1 MLCWSKQCQSFVKP
15 HTPWSSL
22 FQSDFQE
29 VLLIKH
35 FSWRLINYTEEL
47 LNRIS
52 HTNLLDERPT
62 SPPCNSSPLVHRGSI
77 EKRQTRHEVL
87 VMCLGL
93 HLGYLEKDKWYTVR
107 VPLSTTRIIKI
118 HMQPTKKKRI
128 SYSSPNFSPPERH
141 FETGP
146 VKFHTDDVTV
156 QWLPFLLGCSVT
168 FARKFK
174 IQDN

>member
-1 MLCWSKQCQSFVKP
+1 MWLPGGTFDGGQLGLIDMAPVLLNQMRALILKEITIVKMLCWSKQCQSLVKP
-15 HTPWSSL
+15 HTPSSSL
-22 FQSDFQE
+22 FHNAFQG

-35 FSWRLINYTEEL
+35 FSWRRINYTVEL

-93 HLGYLEKDKWYTVR
+93 HLGYLEKDK
-107 VPLSTTRIIKI
+107 
-118 HMQPTKKKRI
+118 
-128 SYSSPNFSPPERH
+128 
-141 FETGP
+141 
-146 VKFHTDDVTV
+146 
-156 QWLPFLLGCSVT
+156 
-168 FARKFK
+168 
-174 IQDN
+174 

>member
-1 MLCWSKQCQSFVKP
+1 MMSSTLIGWYRGCADSTRFDTVSLLIGTGGFCARVASWRDFWWGPAGVNRHGACASESNEGFNPEGITIVKMLCWSKQCQSLVKP
-15 HTPWSSL
+15 HTPSSSL
-22 FQSDFQE
+22 FHNAFQG

-35 FSWRLINYTEEL
+35 FSWRRINYTVEL

-93 HLGYLEKDKWYTVR
+93 H
-107 VPLSTTRIIKI
+107 
-118 HMQPTKKKRI
+118 
-128 SYSSPNFSPPERH
+128 
-141 FETGP
+141 
-146 VKFHTDDVTV
+146 
-156 QWLPFLLGCSVT
+156 
-168 FARKFK
+168 
-174 IQDN
+174 